1 METVLDWSAP
11 LIAALTRLVHQFF
24 EFLPQLLGG
33 IVLVVVGYFVAKLLR
48 LIAVRLARGW
58 DRLILRF
65 AFGGRVADAEKAS
78 QSSARWV
85 GSAVFWVTILVFLL
99 AAANTLDLRLLT
111 TGLERIVGYVPNLIV
126 GALTLVVGFAL
137 GNMARNAVATALRSG
152 TPQQREL
159 LPAGAKILIVGIS
172 GVIAAGQVGIDNT
185 VLVTILTV
193 IVGAGL
199 AGGALAFGLG
209 ARDLVGNLIGSRD
222 MRRQCRVGEV
232 IRIGSAEGRILQLG
246 QTAAVLET
254 AEGRLTV
261 PAKLFLEQTCLLV
274 EGTDDHG

>member
-1 METVLDWSAP
+1 MEIVLGWSEP

-65 AFGGRVADAEKAS
+65 AFGGKAADAEKAS
-78 QSSARWV
+78 QSSAKWV

-99 AAANTLDLRLLT
+99 AAANTLNLT
-111 TGLERIVGYVPNLIV
+111 MLTAGLERIFGYVPNLIV
-126 GALTLVVGFAL
+126 GALILVVGFAL
-137 GNMARNAVATALRSG
+137 GNMARDAVAVALRSG

-159 LPAGAKILIVGIS
+159 LPVGAKILTVGVT
-172 GVIAAGQVGIDNT
+172 GVIAVGQVGIDNT

-193 IVGAGL
+193 IVGAAL

-209 ARDLVGNLIGSRD
+209 ARTLVSNLIGSRD
-222 MRRQCRVGEV
+222 MRRECRVGEV
-232 IRIGSAEGRILQLG
+232 IRIGSSEGRILHLG
-246 QTAAVLET
+246 QTSAVLET
-254 AEGRLTV
+254 EEGRLTV
-261 PAKLFLEQTCLLV
+261 PAKLFLEQACLLV
-274 EGTDDHG
+274 ERADDHD

>member
-1 METVLDWSAP
+1 MEIVLGWSEP

-65 AFGGRVADAEKAS
+65 AFGGKAADPEKAS
-78 QSSARWV
+78 QSSVKWV
-85 GSAVFWVTILVFLL
+85 GSAVFWVTILVFLM
-99 AAANTLDLRLLT
+99 AAANTLDLRMVT
-111 TGLERIVGYVPNLIV
+111 AGLERIFGYVPNLIV
-126 GALTLVVGFAL
+126 AALTLVVGFAL
-137 GNMARNAVATALRSG
+137 GNMARNAVAAALRSG

-159 LPAGAKILIVGIS
+159 LPAGAKILTVGIT

-193 IVGAGL
+193 IVGAAL
-199 AGGALAFGLG
+199 AGAALAFGLG
-209 ARDLVGNLIGSRD
+209 ARTLVSNLIGSRD
-222 MRRQCRVGEV
+222 MRRDCRVGEV
-232 IRIGSAEGRILQLG
+232 VRIGSAEGKILQLG
-246 QTAAVLET
+246 QTSAVLET
-254 AEGRLTV
+254 EEGRLTV
-261 PAKLFLEQTCLLV
+261 PGKLYHEQACLVV
-274 EGTDDHG
+274 ERTEDHA

>member
-1 METVLDWSAP
+1 MDILLGWSEP

-65 AFGGRVADAEKAS
+65 AFGGKTADPEKAS
-78 QSSARWV
+78 QSSAKWV

-137 GNMARNAVATALRSG
+137 GNMARNAVAVALRSG
-152 TPQQREL
+152 TPQQR
-159 LPAGAKILIVGIS
+159 PPS
-172 GVIAAGQVGIDNT
+172 G
-185 VLVTILTV
+185 
-193 IVGAGL
+193 
-199 AGGALAFGLG
+199 
-209 ARDLVGNLIGSRD
+209 
-222 MRRQCRVGEV
+222 CR
-232 IRIGSAEGRILQLG
+232 S
-246 QTAAVLET
+246 
-254 AEGRLTV
+254 
-261 PAKLFLEQTCLLV
+261 
-274 EGTDDHG
+274 

>member
-1 METVLDWSAP
+1 MEIVLGWSEP

-33 IVLVVVGYFVAKLLR
+33 IVLVVGGYFVAKLLR
-48 LIAVRLARGW
+48 LVAIRLARGW

-65 AFGGRVADAEKAS
+65 AFGGKASDPEKAS

-99 AAANTLDLRLLT
+99 AAANTLNLTLLT
-111 TGLERIVGYVPNLIV
+111 AGLERIFGYVPNLIV
-126 GALTLVVGFAL
+126 AALILLVGFAL
-137 GNMARNAVATALRSG
+137 GNMARDAVAVALRSG
-152 TPQQREL
+152 SPQQREL
-159 LPAGAKILIVGIS
+159 LPVGAKVLTVALT
-172 GVIAAGQVGIDNT
+172 GVIAVGQVGIDNT

-193 IVGAGL
+193 IVGAAL

-209 ARDLVGNLIGSRD
+209 ARTLVSNLIGSRD
-222 MRRQCRVGEV
+222 MRRDCRVGEV

-246 QTAAVLET
+246 QTSAVLET
-254 AEGRLTV
+254 EEGRLTV
-261 PAKLFLEQTCLLV
+261 PAKLFLEQACLLV
-274 EGTDDHG
+274 EGTDDHD

>member
-85 GSAVFWVTILVFLL
+85 GSAVFWITILVFLM

-159 LPAGAKILIVGIS
+159 LPVGAKVLIVGIS

-193 IVGAGL
+193 IVGAAL

-209 ARDLVGNLIGSRD
+209 ARTLVSNLIGSRD
-222 MRRQCRVGEV
+222 MRRECRVGEI
-232 IRIGSAEGRILQLG
+232 IRIGSVEGRILQLG

-254 AEGRLTV
+254 GEGRLTV